1 MVRFRRFSITH
12 SYRLHVIFD
21 LLTEFK
27 PLIAFVYANKLSCLI
42 LSHFLKS
49 IMLLISLLFLSF
61 AGTTL
66 ASEYNA
72 ATDQDKVV
80 CVYPLSGQYGL
91 LPRLLYY
98 DLLIFAVL
106 AQHQVWLI
114 AGAPASALTYSGT
127 AAIHAI
133 ILARVSM
140 NLVFDIDVVGVWAIV
155 SAGCVAVQPVLDWSS
170 TLRESPYRPIFG
182 FWGTLMTIGTI
193 CGVVALQRDYPEE
206 MACRSR
212 FKEFLTEPAQVVDPR
227 FDCTY
232 ACFSTHQSLRA
243 PSEIMVIPKIRVF
256 GHYYTV
262 TLVLVWIV
270 ILTGALLGVV
280 ACLPG
285 ERKRTNKQLN
295 AAIRRNAPRDGD
307 LPKVRGAKA
316 SARERAQEEKR
327 TGVFQKRITMC
338 AYVNPFILVATVILN
353 ELYLLAK
360 GGLPTNEQAY
370 AVGQWGP
377 MVGRRSCSCC
387 RRHQQTQRK
396 QKG

>member
-1 MVRFRRFSITH
+1 M
-12 SYRLHVIFD
+12 
-21 LLTEFK
+21 
-27 PLIAFVYANKLSCLI
+27 
-42 LSHFLKS
+42 
-49 IMLLISLLFLSF
+49 
-61 AGTTL
+61 
-66 ASEYNA
+66 
-72 ATDQDKVV
+72 
-80 CVYPLSGQYGL
+80 GL

-338 AYVNPFILVATVILN
+338 GYVNPFIFVATVILN